1 MRPHAHVLAA
11 LTAVLLSASVYADDA
26 EEVKRLDKEITVA
39 TWTGDAVWFEENVA
53 DEYVLVTPTGGTRTK
68 RDVVRELATPGMQ
81 MEPYEPR
88 EVILRMYG
96 DAAVITGRVLQRYV
110 LGGIRFA
117 NDLRYTNVY
126 VKKKGRWLLVSGHI
140 SSVAVKR

>member
-1 MRPHAHVLAA
+1 MRPHATVLAA
-11 LTAVLLSASVYADDA
+11 LTAVLLATTAFADDS
-26 EEVKRLDKEITVA
+26 EEVTRLDKEITVA

-53 DEYVLVTPTGGTRTK
+53 DDYVLVTPTGATRNK
-68 RDVVRELATPGMQ
+68 RDVVRELATPGMK
-81 MEPYEPR
+81 MDPYDPR
-88 EVILRMYG
+88 EVTVRMYG
-96 DAAVITGRVLQRYV
+96 DAAIVTGRILQRYT

-126 VKKKGRWLLVSGHI
+126 VKKKGRWMLASGHI

>member
-1 MRPHAHVLAA
+1 MRPHAPVLAA
-11 LTAVLLSASVYADDA
+11 LIAVVLATSAWADDGD
-26 EEVKRLDKEITVA
+26 EVKRLDKEITVA

-53 DEYVLVTPTGGTRTK
+53 EEYLLVTPTGGTRNK
-68 RDVVRELATPGMQ
+68 REIIRELATPGMQ

-88 EVILRMYG
+88 EVVLRMYT
-96 DAAVITGRVLQRYV
+96 DSAIITGRVLQRYT

-126 VKKKGRWLLVSGHI
+126 AKKKGRWYLVSGHI

>member
-88 EVILRMYG
+88 EVTLRMYG

>member
-1 MRPHAHVLAA
+1 MRPYAPVLAA
-11 LTAVLLSASVYADDA
+11 VTVAFLATGAFADDA
-26 EEVKRLDKEITVA
+26 EEIKRLDKEITVA
-39 TWTGDAVWFEENVA
+39 TWTGDAVWFDENLA
-53 DEYVLVTPTGGTRTK
+53 DDFVLVTPTGGTRTK

-81 MEPYEPR
+81 MEPYDPR
-88 EVILRMYG
+88 EVTVRLYG
-96 DAAVITGRVLQRYV
+96 DAAVVTGRVLQRYT

-117 NDLRYTNVY
+117 NDLRYTDVY

>member
-1 MRPHAHVLAA
+1 MRPHASVLAA
-11 LTAVLLSASVYADDA
+11 LTAVLLATSAWADDA
-26 EEVKRLDKEITVA
+26 DEVKRLDKEITVA

-53 DEYVLVTPTGGTRTK
+53 EEYVLVTPTGGTKSK
-68 RDVVRELATPGMQ
+68 REIIRELATPGMQ

-88 EVILRMYG
+88 EVVLRMYS
-96 DAAVITGRVLQRYV
+96 DAAVITGRVLQRYT
-110 LGGIRFA
+110 LGGIRVA

-126 VKKKGRWLLVSGHI
+126 AKKKGRWYLVSGHI

>member
-1 MRPHAHVLAA
+1 LAA
-11 LTAVLLSASVYADDA
+11 VAVVLIATAAFADDA
-26 EEVKRLDKEITVA
+26 EEIKRLDKEITVA
-39 TWTGDAVWFEENVA
+39 TWTGDAVWFEGNLS
-53 DEYVLVTPTGGTRTK
+53 DDYVLVTPTGGTRSK

-88 EVILRMYG
+88 EVTVRLYG
-96 DAAVITGRVLQRYV
+96 DAAVVTGRVLQRYT

-117 NDLRYTNVY
+117 NDLRYTDVY
-126 VKKKGRWLLVSGHI
+126 VKRKGRWLLVSGHI

>member
-1 MRPHAHVLAA
+1 MRPHAPVLAA
-11 LTAVLLSASVYADDA
+11 LAVALLATAAFADDA
-26 EEVKRLDKEITVA
+26 EEIRRLDKEITVA
-39 TWTGDAVWFEENVA
+39 TWTGDAVWFEENLS
-53 DEYVLVTPTGGTRTK
+53 DDYVLVTPTGGTHTK

-88 EVILRMYG
+88 EVTVRMYG
-96 DAAVITGRVLQRYV
+96 EAAVVTGRVLQRYT

-117 NDLRYTNVY
+117 NDLRYTDVY
-126 VKKKGRWLLVSGHI
+126 VKRKGRWLLVSGHI